1 MAKFG
6 QFCWA
11 ERVNEIIPLKQPKNG
26 KLLLVKAKIAI
37 NIAGRSPK
45 KSPFSVYTSNLHSFT
60 VLKRLVRLEPSIQGL
75 YTGGKKRSGFV
86 RTDIVLQYWLC
97 IGKVVIPCIGKVFI
111 PCIGKVVI
119 PSRDF

>member
-60 VLKRLVRLEPSIQGL
+60 VLNRLVRLEPSKQ
-75 YTGGKKRSGFV
+75 GFV